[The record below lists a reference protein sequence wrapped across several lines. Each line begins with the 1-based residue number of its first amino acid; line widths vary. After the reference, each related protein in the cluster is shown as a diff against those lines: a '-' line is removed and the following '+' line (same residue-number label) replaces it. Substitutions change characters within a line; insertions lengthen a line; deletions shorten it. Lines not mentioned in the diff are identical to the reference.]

1 MKAIIVIDD
10 PGDDKPMTAAQSKAI
25 SRWYREAMGHVEGQC
40 HGPIR
45 FDESVMVSRE
55 LHKALTFGARHDSS
69 DLFLKATK
77 GRDSR

>member
-1 MKAIIVIDD
+1 MKIIMII
-10 PGDDKPMTAAQSKAI
+10 DDKPLTAAQVTAI
-25 SRWYREAMGHVEGQC
+25 SRWYREVMGHVEGQC

-69 DLFLKATK
+69 SQFLK